1 MGIDDR
7 LADADELLDDVPEDR
22 MIALWDRYWA
32 WVGGNV
38 GAMPLQFLITVGA
51 GLAFLKPL
59 KKLWRRMVGEKAD
72 LDDVRRAAAAA
83 HRIAADL
90 HEKMTGEAHRDA
102 PDKEKP

>member
-1 MGIDDR
+1 VADR
-7 LADADELLDDVPEDR
+7 V
-22 MIALWDRYWA
+22 IALWHQYWG

-38 GAMPLQFLITVGA
+38 GAMPLQFLITVAA

-59 KKLWRRMVGEKAD
+59 KKLWHRVVGDKAD

-90 HEKMTGEAHRDA
+90 HEKLTGEAHPHA
-102 PDKEKP
+102 PDKEEP